1 MGEFRTLC
9 LDLLPTDHSRGMTEM
24 QGEGKGSW
32 TAEVDPFQAFPKW
45 RSAGAVL

>member
-9 LDLLPTDHSRGMTEM
+9 LDLLPTDQSRGMTEM